1 MEDNAKHVIQFISVQ
16 TSVHGSSLIR
26 INLHIKQNGFIM
38 ILTLSSVISDN
49 WRVKFF
55 FPEIYR
61 DILCIKSVSHEN
73 CCQRFLDP
81 RSGFDRLY
89 IWMWKLLQEMIRK
102 KNQLIFLHGDRPTIY
117 LRSCPRTFLFLFFF

>member
-55 FPEIYR
+55 FPE
-61 DILCIKSVSHEN
+61 SN
-73 CCQRFLDP
+73 A
-81 RSGFDRLY
+81 
-89 IWMWKLLQEMIRK
+89 
-102 KNQLIFLHGDRPTIY
+102 IFKV
-117 LRSCPRTFLFLFFF
+117 